1 MGNSTLQP
9 EILCQRNKC
18 SRTSCHS
25 ESHVL
30 WVFMTLRIAR
40 VVDFAGLF
48 ANETQ
53 ASDESIE
60 DVTAAVKQPL
70 SNTPHSTVALVCK
83 ATTGNTA
90 KCDEQQIQR
99 NASLD
104 GRPCQRRLLKILR
117 FLVRHFAPTVPR
129 TPPGIECQLCAITG
143 QILHKRHRTIVPIR
157 HIDKIIHG
165 ARLKSSI
172 SSFL

>member
-1 MGNSTLQP
+1 MCLCVNTKPTNNLAIVSILEYCRVGNSTLQP

-60 DVTAAVKQPL
+60 DVKAAVKQPL
-70 SNTPHSTVALVCK
+70 SNTSHSTVALVCK

-104 GRPCQRRLLKILR
+104 GRPCQQSNDR
-117 FLVRHFAPTVPR
+117 
-129 TPPGIECQLCAITG
+129 Q
-143 QILHKRHRTIVPIR
+143 HRQV
-157 HIDKIIHG
+157 
-165 ARLKSSI
+165 
-172 SSFL
+172 